1 MHPLFKVTIII
12 VTSYFLKL
20 LENVVT
26 DYKLL
31 VSNYKYNNSNK
42 FSSCNS

>member
-12 VTSYFLKL
+12 VTSYILKL

-31 VSNYKYNNSNK
+31 VTNCKYNNSNK
-42 FSSCNS
+42 ISSRNS